1 MTQPTENVH
10 ESETIVEGHAHEE
23 SREGEQRETVRV
35 SGDDSGHGT
44 DQVAHDQ
51 RRNATQPVGQE
62 TQQNSAEDASAEEE
76 RLGQWRFAGLVANP
90 IVLN

>member
-1 MTQPTENVH
+1 MTQRTENVH
-10 ESETIVEGHAHEE
+10 ESKAIVEGHAHEE
-23 SREGEQRETVRV
+23 SREGEQSETVRV
-35 SGDDSGHGT
+35 GGDDTGHGA

-51 RRNATQPVGQE
+51 RRNAAQPVGQE